1 MSIYKY
7 EPFHGAV
14 LHRLIK
20 DNSLSDLVIKPGLS
34 KNSYLIRESTFGDT
48 REEKTIGIFIKYSGK
63 RLTPW
68 RYSIYR
74 EEQEEMKLL
83 EDACNTVFLLL
94 VNRNDGIACLEYGY
108 LKQLLDD
115 SFEDVEWISVNR
127 KRGEE
132 YGLKGKDG
140 KLNRK
145 IPRNL
150 YPKLVLD
157 KLNEISV

>member
-1 MSIYKY
+1 MSILKY
-7 EPFHGAV
+7 EPFHGAA

-20 DNSLSDLVIKPGLS
+20 DNTLSDLVIKPGLS
-34 KNSYLIRESTFGDT
+34 KNSYMVRESIFDET
-48 REEKTIGIFIKYSGK
+48 REDKTIGIFIKYSGK

-68 RYSIYR
+68 RHSIYK

-83 EDACNTVFLLL
+83 EDCCNTTFLLL
-94 VNRNDGIACLEYGY
+94 VNRHDGIACLEYVH

-115 SFEDVEWISVNR
+115 SFEKIEWISVKR

-132 YGLKGKDG
+132 YGIKGKDG

-145 IPRNL
+145 IPRNF
-150 YPKLVLD
+150 YPKVLLD
-157 KLNEISV
+157 KLGELTE